1 MSKVDVN
8 RLLTLMAL
16 IAIVVFAAASNYRLE
31 IGALGLKFERNSIV
45 TVMTA
50 PDKNSQ

>member
-1 MSKVDVN
+1 MSKIDVN
-8 RLLTLMAL
+8 RLLTLMAF
-16 IAIVVFAAASNYRLE
+16 IAIVVIAAASNYRLE

-45 TVMTA
+45 TEQAA